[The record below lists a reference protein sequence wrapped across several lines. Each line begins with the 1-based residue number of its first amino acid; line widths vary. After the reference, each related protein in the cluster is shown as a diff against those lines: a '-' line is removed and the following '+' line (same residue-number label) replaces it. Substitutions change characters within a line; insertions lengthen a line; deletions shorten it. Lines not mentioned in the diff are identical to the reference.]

1 MSKIARFSKF
11 SDTLF
16 SVKNFKMLSYSSN
29 SSKYYSVMEIM
40 KKIIKNDLTKRQK
53 ECLTMY
59 YNKNLNIIKISKILG
74 ICPSTVWR
82 HIKIS
87 KQKIKKIIK
96 YYHNFWIV
104 LIIVLK
110 RNILIWFSNYFLFCS
125 TVLEAWC
132 LFRLTSLLLESVF
145 TNVSTKC
152 VSEKW

>member
-16 SVKNFKMLSYSSN
+16 SVKNFKMLSCSSN

-59 YNKNLNIIKISKILG
+59 YNKNLNIVKISKILG

-152 VSEKW
+152 VSEK

>member
-152 VSEKW
+152 VSEK